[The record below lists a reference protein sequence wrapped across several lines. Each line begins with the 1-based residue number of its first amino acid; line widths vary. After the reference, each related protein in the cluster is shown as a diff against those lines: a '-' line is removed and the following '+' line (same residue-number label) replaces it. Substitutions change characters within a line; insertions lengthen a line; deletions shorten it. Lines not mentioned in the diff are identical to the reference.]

1 MQTFTAPVETNY
13 KIQCWGASGGY
24 PQIYNL
30 GNPGKGGYSKGII
43 PLAQNKTLYVYV
55 GEQGIYES
63 VDGFLR
69 GGWNGGGYG
78 FNYCSGG
85 GGASDVRII
94 RHTEDD
100 GWSGTNSLRSRII
113 VAAGGGGTG
122 RGRGGN
128 GGGLIGEDSPVNDNY
143 PLEICRATGATQT
156 QGGLDPFTNGLMS
169 NSGYSNKLESGTAIK
184 SGTFGYANIPSG
196 EFGLYYGGG
205 GGGGWYGG
213 GVGHG
218 QGGSGGSSFVSGM
231 PGCVAMNQD
240 GTQNP
245 NINYQTIDG
254 IEYKFTSA
262 TTINGGSSM
271 PKPKG
276 GTETGHYGDGY
287 IIITWFSPSLQP

>member
-1 MQTFTAPVETNY
+1 MQTFTAPLTTTY
-13 KIQCWGASGGY
+13 KIECWGASGGDAR
-24 PQIYNL
+24 ISNL
-30 GNPGKGGYSKGII
+30 GIPGNGGYSKGII
-43 PLAQNKTLYVYV
+43 SFAKNKILYVYV
-55 GEQGIYES
+55 GEQGFYEA

-78 FNYCSGG
+78 YGYCSGG

-128 GGGLIGEDSPVNDNY
+128 GGGLIGENSPSNDSY
-143 PLEICRATGATQT
+143 PNEICNATGATQT
-156 QGGLDPFTNGLMS
+156 QGGLDPFTNGLMT
-169 NSGYSNKLESGTAIK
+169 NAGYSVKLESGKAIK
-184 SGTFGYANIPSG
+184 SGTFGYANTPSG

-231 PGCVAMNQD
+231 EGCVAMSST
-240 GTQNP
+240 GTQDP
-245 NINYQTIDG
+245 NINYQTING
-254 IEYKFTSA
+254 TSYIFTSA
-262 TTINGGSSM
+262 TTVDGGSVM
-271 PKPKG
+271 PKPRG
-276 GTETGHYGDGY
+276 GAENGHFGDGY
-287 IIITWFSPSLQP
+287 IMITWFSPSLQP